1 MTTAHREMPRWA
13 FSKSLNCPNYHSQD
27 MGQLFMFFNCSTD
40 GITWQPAGREW
51 TYYGGLTE
59 LGWYYDLA
67 GNVWGVGRNEDG
79 DDSGWGSRLGFP
91 YQFIFVISLGHSL
104 LQPLTSLTGNGCLT
118 RCNLSPPLNTL
129 HIAVGSVDLRVT
141 KDVPA
146 RLRPVPRC
154 KNRSRRSVFYS

>member
-1 MTTAHREMPRWA
+1 MGPRALRVIPGTTAHQEMPRRA
-13 FSKSLNCPNYHSQD
+13 FLEIPKYPNYHSQD

-79 DDSGWGSRLGFP
+79 DDSGWGSR
-91 YQFIFVISLGHSL
+91 
-104 LQPLTSLTGNGCLT
+104 
-118 RCNLSPPLNTL
+118 
-129 HIAVGSVDLRVT
+129 
-141 KDVPA
+141 
-146 RLRPVPRC
+146 
-154 KNRSRRSVFYS
+154 

>member
-1 MTTAHREMPRWA
+1 
-13 FSKSLNCPNYHSQD
+13 

-40 GITWQPAGREW
+40 GIMWQPAGREW

-91 YQFIFVISLGHSL
+91 YQLIFVISLGHSL
-104 LQPLTSLTGNGCLT
+104 LQPLTSLTGSGCLT
-118 RCNLSPPLNTL
+118 RCNS
-129 HIAVGSVDLRVT
+129 
-141 KDVPA
+141 
-146 RLRPVPRC
+146 
-154 KNRSRRSVFYS
+154 